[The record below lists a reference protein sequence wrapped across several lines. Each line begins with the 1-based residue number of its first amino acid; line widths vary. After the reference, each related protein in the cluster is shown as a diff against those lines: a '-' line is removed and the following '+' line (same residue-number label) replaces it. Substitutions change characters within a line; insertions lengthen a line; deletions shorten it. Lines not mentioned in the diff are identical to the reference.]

1 MAVPD
6 HVRALVLEAPRRL
19 VVHDFAMPVV
29 GADDAVL
36 RVEACGLCGT
46 DHELWSGAMKKN
58 LPLVPGH
65 EAVGVIEAIGPQ
77 AAARW
82 GLAAGDR
89 VGVAPRQACG
99 GCATCASGDPRG
111 CELHRGD
118 TYGSI
123 PLSTD
128 PALWGGYGEYQYLS
142 AHSQLVRIP
151 HDLDPTVAAMFN
163 AVANGI
169 RWGVVVPQTKPG
181 DVVVV
186 LGPGIR
192 GLAAAA
198 AARDAGASF
207 VMVTG
212 RGPRDAARLALARR
226 FGADLAVDVA
236 TDDPVAAL
244 RDAAGS
250 LADVVVDVTA
260 MAPAAF
266 VQALDLAKDRGTVCV
281 AGIHGDAPVP
291 DFRPDVIVLKELRI
305 IGTRGTDR
313 PEFEAAVRLLSSGRY
328 PFGDVPRRVA
338 ALDDVSELLAT
349 MAGERAD
356 APPPFAVLVP
366 DRGPRG

>member
-1 MAVPD
+1 MNSSATSR
-6 HVRALVLEAPRRL
+6 VRALVLEAPRRL
-19 VVHDFAMPVV
+19 VAHEFAMPEI
-29 GADDAVL
+29 GDDDAVL

-46 DHELWSGAMKKN
+46 DHELWSGSMKKN
-58 LPLVPGH
+58 LPIVPGH
-65 EAVGVIEAIGPQ
+65 EAVGIIDRIGG
-77 AAARW
+77 AASARW
-82 GLAAGDR
+82 GVREGDR

-99 GCATCASGDPRG
+99 TCATCASGDPRG

-123 PLSTD
+123 PLSTT
-128 PALWGGYGEYQYLS
+128 PSLWGGYGEYQYLS
-142 AHSQLVRIP
+142 PHSQLVRIP
-151 HDLDPTVAAMFN
+151 HELDPVVAAMFN

-181 DVVVV
+181 DVVAV

-198 AARDAGASF
+198 AAREAGASF

-212 RGPRDAARLALARR
+212 RGPRDADRLALATR

-236 TDDPVAAL
+236 VDDPAEAL
-244 RDAAGS
+244 RSAAGS

-266 VQALDLAKDRGTVCV
+266 VQALAIAKERGTVCV
-281 AGIHGDAPVP
+281 AGIHGDSPVP

-313 PEFEAAVRLLSSGRY
+313 PEFEAAVRLLSAGTY
-328 PFGDVPRRVA
+328 PFADVPMRVA

-349 MAGERAD
+349 MAGERD
-356 APPPFAVLVP
+356 DGPPPFSVLVP
-366 DRGPRG
+366 

>member
-1 MAVPD
+1 MSDDGARM
-6 HVRALVLEAPRRL
+6 VRALVLEAPRRL
-19 VVHDFAMPVV
+19 IVHEFPIPII
-29 GADDAVL
+29 GADDALL

-46 DHELWSGAMKKN
+46 DHELWSGSMKKN

-65 EAVGVIEAIGPQ
+65 EAVGIIERIGAD
-77 AAARW
+77 AATRW
-82 GLAAGDR
+82 GVREGDR

-99 GCATCASGDPRG
+99 SCATCASGDPRG
-111 CELHRGD
+111 CERHRGD

-123 PLSTD
+123 PLSSV
-128 PALWGGYGEYQYLS
+128 PSLWGGYGEYQYLS
-142 AHSQLVRIP
+142 PDSQLVHIP
-151 HDLDPTVAAMFN
+151 HELDPVVAAMFN

-181 DVVVV
+181 DVVAV

-192 GLAAAA
+192 SLAAAA
-198 AARDAGASF
+198 AAREAGASF

-212 RGPRDAARLALARR
+212 RGPRDAQRLALASK
-226 FGADLAVDVA
+226 FGADLAVDIAV
-236 TDDPVAAL
+236 DDPVDAL
-244 RDAAGS
+244 RSAAGA

-266 VQALDLAKDRGTVCV
+266 VQALDLAKERGTVCV

-291 DFRPDVIVLKELRI
+291 GFRADVIVLKELRI

-328 PFGDVPRRVA
+328 PFAEVPRGVA
-338 ALDDVSELLAT
+338 SLEGVSELLAT
-349 MAGERAD
+349 MAGERD
-356 APPPFAVLVP
+356 SAPPPFAVLVP
-366 DRGPRG
+366 

>member
-1 MAVPD
+1 MTD
-6 HVRALVLEAPRRL
+6 RDQIVRALVLEAPRRL
-19 VVHDFAMPVV
+19 VVHDFAMPVA
-29 GADDAVL
+29 GPDDAVL

-65 EAVGVIEAIGPQ
+65 EAVGIIAQLGER
-77 AAARW
+77 AAERW
-82 GLAAGDR
+82 GLRVGDR

-99 GCATCASGDPRG
+99 SCATCASGDPRG
-111 CELHRGD
+111 CERHRGD

-123 PLSTD
+123 PLSTT
-128 PALWGGYGEYQYLS
+128 PSLWGGYGEYQYLS
-142 AHSQLVRIP
+142 PHSQLVSIP
-151 HDLDPTVAAMFN
+151 HDLDAVVAAMFN

-181 DVVVV
+181 DVVAI

-198 AARDAGASF
+198 AAREAGASF

-236 TDDPVAAL
+236 QDDPVAAL

-266 VQALDLAKDRGTVCV
+266 VQALDLAKERGTVCV
-281 AGIHGDAPVP
+281 AGIHGDTTPVN
-291 DFRPDVIVLKELRI
+291 FRPDVIVLKELRI

-313 PEFEAAVRLLSSGRY
+313 PEFEAAVRLLSSERY
-328 PFGDVPRRVA
+328 PFAEVPRGVA
-338 ALDDVSELLAT
+338 RLDEVSELLAT
-349 MAGERAD
+349 MAGERDD

-366 DRGPRG
+366 